1 MDGIAWRVFMVST
14 VTLASGALKHLAC
27 WWEVVAPDKRCRPSI
42 VREIDVPL
50 VKVLDR
56 KVGPV
61 QYRARWIDKEQR
73 LCKFL
78 VPHLGHTTMMVII
91 LQSVCQ

>member
-14 VTLASGALKHLAC
+14 VMLASRALKHLAC
-27 WWEVVAPDKRCRPSI
+27 WWEVVATDKGCRPSI

-50 VKVLDR
+50 VKALDR

-61 QYRARWIDKEQR
+61 QCSLTA
-73 LCKFL
+73 
-78 VPHLGHTTMMVII
+78 
-91 LQSVCQ
+91 

>member
-1 MDGIAWRVFMVST
+1 MDST
-14 VTLASGALKHLAC
+14 VTLTSGALKHLTC
-27 WWEVVAPDKRCRPSI
+27 WWEVVAMDKRCRPSI

-61 QYRARWIDKEQR
+61 QYPARWIDKE
-73 LCKFL
+73 
-78 VPHLGHTTMMVII
+78 
-91 LQSVCQ
+91 